1 MNPPA
6 NLQWGYKFVGTDL
19 ATDDKQGG
27 RFRYRL
33 GEWIEAANPT
43 AHDSPC
49 PRHPGDG
56 LCVAR
61 TLSGA
66 QSGGAR
72 VGSCVMLL
80 VGFTSDDVLAES
92 PGKLRVARLWVHPDP
107 LDPVQILCTPGAN
120 LSGANLY
127 GANLYRANLSGAN
140 LSGADLYGADLSG
153 ADLSGA
159 NGIVPERC
167 TDLLMLRDQVG
178 KIRAY
183 KLTKP
188 NGTGPTYGGL
198 TYAVGET
205 VEIEDADTDPDN
217 HCGAGVNL
225 ATLPWCLREWRPGYR
240 IFVVEFKAGDIAA
253 IPTATDGKFRV
264 RRCKVVREIPA
275 EQIEAWINPSEEAS
289 DE

>member
-120 LSGANLY
+120 LYGANLY

-140 LSGADLYGADLSG
+140 LSGADLSGANLYGADLSG
-153 ADLSGA
+153 ANLYRADLSGADLYGADLSGA
-159 NGIVPERC
+159 NLYRARG
-167 TDLLMLRDQVG
+167 DQYTTLPDGWKV
-178 KIRAY
+178 
-183 KLTKP
+183 
-188 NGTGPTYGGL
+188 
-198 TYAVGET
+198 
-205 VEIEDADTDPDN
+205 DAD
-217 HCGAGVNL
+217 G
-225 ATLPWCLREWRPGYR
+225 W
-240 IFVVEFKAGDIAA
+240 VVH
-253 IPTATDGKFRV
+253 
-264 RRCKVVREIPA
+264 
-275 EQIEAWINPSEEAS
+275 S
-289 DE
+289 